1 MLGRVFLFG
10 IVVVM
15 ALTVHAQKAIENQ
28 FEGIPS
34 AYPAP
39 KIEVER
45 QEKRGLTFTSS
56 NLPIVVI
63 DTENGGD
70 IEDSPKIP
78 AYMGIIANNNGQINH
93 LTDKHNHYSGR
104 IGIEL
109 RGNSTQNFPKKPF
122 NLTTWNEAGEKL
134 NVPLFGWPSENDWV
148 LLASYLDHTFIR
160 NPLASHLSRQLG
172 HWASRCQLVEVV
184 LNGEYL
190 GIYIFMEKIK
200 VDKGRLDIATLKAD
214 EITEPD
220 ITGGYIWEITGFDS
234 NFGESRN
241 LKYPEYAEAASSQ
254 IDYITQFDDNFRNS
268 MLSADYTDE
277 QLGYRAWIDVP
288 SFVDELLV
296 QEALRNSDAYGWS
309 GYFHKDKGGKINAGP
324 VWDFDQSAGN
334 SNYPDDGVVEGWL
347 FSHPGTNNT
356 PFFWP
361 GLFTD
366 PLFQYQIKARWESA
380 RMSIFKTETLIM
392 YIDSLANLLEEA
404 QKREFEKWPI
414 LGKYFWRETSGYEER
429 DTYAKEVDYLKDF
442 LTQRWEWMDK
452 EIAKINPSPTVS
464 MLLSV
469 NDRVVAYPNPA
480 KDELYF
486 EFICPKASSGYVL
499 IYNGLGVKVQQI
511 PVYDLHEG
519 NNQLKIKLPNN
530 NQPGL
535 YTYKIQIGNQVYFSG
550 RFMRIN

>member
-1 MLGRVFLFG
+1 MARRIFLFG
-10 IVVVM
+10 IVVVV
-15 ALTVHAQKAIENQ
+15 ALAIQAQNV
-28 FEGIPS
+28 EGQQLSTLATTI
-34 AYPAP
+34 
-39 KIEVER
+39 KEVDR
-45 QEKRGLTFTSS
+45 QEITGHTFTSS
-56 NLPIVVI
+56 NLPIVII
-63 DTENGGD
+63 DTKNGAE
-70 IEDSPKIP
+70 IVDSPKIP
-78 AYMGIIANNNGQINH
+78 AYMGIIANEKDQINH
-93 LTDKHNHYSGR
+93 ITDKHNHYSGR

-109 RGNSTQNFPKKPF
+109 RGNSTQGFPKKPF

-148 LLASYLDHTFIR
+148 LQASYLDHTFIR
-160 NPLASHLSRQLG
+160 NPLASHMSRQLG

-200 VDKGRLDIATLKAD
+200 VDKGRLDIATLKTD

-241 LKYPEYAEAASSQ
+241 LKYPEYAEAAPAQ
-254 IDYITQFDDNFRNS
+254 IKYITRYDNNFRNS

-334 SNYPDDGVVEGWL
+334 SDYPDDGVVEGWL

-356 PFFWP
+356 PFFWLR
-361 GLFTD
+361 LFTD
-366 PLFQYQIKARWESA
+366 PLFQCQIKARWESA

-392 YIDSLANLLEEA
+392 YIDSMANLLEEA

-414 LGKYFWRETSGYEER
+414 LGQYFWRETSGYEER
-429 DTYAKEVDYLKDF
+429 DTYSKEVDYLKDF

-452 EIAKINPSPTVS
+452 EIAKINSQTVS
-464 MLLSV
+464 TLLSV
-469 NDRVVAYPNPA
+469 NERVVAYPNPA
-480 KDELYF
+480 NDDLYF
-486 EFICPKASSGYVL
+486 EFVCPKASSGYVL
-499 IYNGLGVKVQQI
+499 IYNDLGVKVQQI
-511 PVYDLHEG
+511 PVYDLHQG

-550 RFMRIN
+550 RFMRII